1 MYHSTNTINRRKKS
15 WLGGAGEIGLYGLCL
30 FELAFSFYKSKM
42 MIHFL
47 RNIINIFWLRLECF
61 EVDITSTSV
70 MVK

>member
-1 MYHSTNTINRRKKS
+1 MA
-15 WLGGAGEIGLYGLCL
+15 WGAGIGLYGLCL

>member
-15 WLGGAGEIGLYGLCL
+15 WLGGKKSVYMVYVYLNWHLV
-30 FELAFSFYKSKM
+30 FYKSKM

-47 RNIINIFWLRLECF
+47 KNNIFWLRVECF

-70 MVK
+70 IVK